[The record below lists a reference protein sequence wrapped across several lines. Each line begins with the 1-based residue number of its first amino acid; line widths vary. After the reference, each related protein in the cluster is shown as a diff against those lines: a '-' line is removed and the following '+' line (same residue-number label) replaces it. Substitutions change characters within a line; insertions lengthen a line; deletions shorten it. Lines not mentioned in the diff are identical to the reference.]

1 MNHQRTMSLTR
12 FLSAVLTGLLI
23 TTAATGCRKTV
34 HRTSTVSTVPD
45 TLIAGTVI
53 NTAGTWSANSPKGS
67 QHLVVT
73 VNGTSISW
81 TLESREMHPGGGSSS
96 GSSSSGMSLSSP
108 SDPWFIFVESPQRLW
123 FCDGKDQL
131 SYNIS
136 DGGGSRSG
144 PAIFAGKLQPT
155 TEVIPPEIAPHLPA
169 GIRNLLPPVEPV
181 EKRPSI

>member
-1 MNHQRTMSLTR
+1 MKSVPAIRL
-12 FLSAVLTGLLI
+12 LSTLLAGLLI
-23 TTAATGCRKTV
+23 AAAATGCRKTV

-45 TLIAGTVI
+45 TLIAGSLI
-53 NTAGTWSANSPKGS
+53 NSAGTFSANTPKGS

-73 VNGTSISW
+73 VSGTSISW
-81 TLESREMHPGGGSSS
+81 SLETREMHPDGGSSS
-96 GSSSSGMSLSSP
+96 GSSSSGISLSSP

-131 SYNIS
+131 SYSLS

-144 PAIFAGKLQPT
+144 PAIFSGQLQPT

>member
-1 MNHQRTMSLTR
+1 MKAMSPSRLL
-12 FLSAVLTGLLI
+12 FALLTGLLI
-23 TTAATGCRKTV
+23 TATATGCRKTV

-53 NTAGTWSANSPKGS
+53 NSAGTWSANSPKGS
-67 QHLVVT
+67 QHLKVT
-73 VNGTSISW
+73 VSGTSISW
-81 TLESREMHPGGGSSS
+81 SLETREIHPGGGSSG

-131 SYNIS
+131 SYSLS

-144 PAIFAGKLQPT
+144 PAIFSGQLQPT

-169 GIRNLLPPVEPV
+169 GIRNLLPPVDPV